1 MPNPDLGTKR
11 QCPSCAAR
19 FYDLN
24 HKPITCPK
32 CAFSFE
38 PEALLKPRRSRPG
51 DRAEEPRPVAAVV
64 AVVTETVEAP
74 EPEEAV
80 DEEAA
85 AETGA
90 VEDAEEEVEAEAEPV
105 VAEEVVA
112 EEQAEDGAAPKPT
125 KRRGTTEEV
134 DPDLVE
140 VDEDEEI
147 DDDDE
152 DEDDDTLIEPDDD
165 EDGELDI
172 DIKKEE
178 EDR

>member
-1 MPNPDLGTKR
+1 MPSPDLGTKR

-24 HKPITCPK
+24 KKPITCPK

-51 DRAEEPRPVAAVV
+51 ERAEEARPVVVVEAPVAA
-64 AVVTETVEAP
+64 AEA
-74 EPEEAV
+74 EEAV
-80 DEEAA
+80 DEEAV
-85 AETGA
+85 AEAGA
-90 VEDAEEEVEAEAEPV
+90 VEDAEEDEAAVVEEGAVVEPEAV
-105 VAEEVVA
+105 VE
-112 EEQAEDGAAPKPT
+112 EDGDEAAAPAPT

-140 VDEDEEI
+140 VDENEEL
-147 DDDDE
+147 DDDG
-152 DEDDDTLIEPDDD
+152 DEDDDTLIEPDED
-165 EDGELDI
+165 EDEELDI
-172 DIKKEE
+172 NINKEE